1 MKKVTILLMSLFV
14 IIGLAACD
22 DGISEEKEVSSVESS
37 DEAKEENAE
46 ENEADNTEESE
57 SSDYNEVLLDDDIAK
72 VELRGIETKEDDI
85 FGDEHS
91 VKLEIENKSDETI
104 EVQAHE
110 VSIDGVMVDD
120 MVFFSETVAGGKKSN
135 AELSIMALDDDL
147 PELNENLELKL
158 KILDDDFM
166 DVSSTD
172 VSVDIK

>member
-1 MKKVTILLMSLFV
+1 MSLFV
-14 IIGLAACD
+14 IIGLSACD
-22 DGISEEKEVSSVESS
+22 DGSSEEKEVSSVESG
-37 DEAKEENAE
+37 DEAKEEESA
-46 ENEADNTEESE
+46 EESE
-57 SSDYNEVLLDDDIAK
+57 SENAEESEANDYSEVLLDDDTAK
-72 VELRGIETKEDDI
+72 VELKGIETKEDDI

-158 KILDDDFM
+158 KVLDEDFM
-166 DVSSTD
+166 DASSTD